1 MTRLWAGSGAV
12 IAACF
17 ALIMMGAGLPRAA
30 AQGGSATNAP
40 PAPAI
45 VMVDMQQLIY
55 TSKAGKGVEAQ
66 VEVQR
71 QVFSKEVAQQEDQL
85 HKFQSELER
94 QRSLLAPDVL
104 EVKNRE
110 LQQKLDELD
119 RFVKAR
125 QQALQQS
132 YSEALSKIEDEA
144 LRVVADIAAERG
156 ANLVIRKEAVIFSK
170 DGFDI
175 TPDAQ
180 GRLDQ
185 RLPSVTM
192 NPPKTDAAEAAGE
205 AGKPQGQPAPAAPL
219 KR

>member
-30 AQGGSATNAP
+30 GQGASATNAP

-205 AGKPQGQPAPAAPL
+205 TGKPHGQPAPAAPL